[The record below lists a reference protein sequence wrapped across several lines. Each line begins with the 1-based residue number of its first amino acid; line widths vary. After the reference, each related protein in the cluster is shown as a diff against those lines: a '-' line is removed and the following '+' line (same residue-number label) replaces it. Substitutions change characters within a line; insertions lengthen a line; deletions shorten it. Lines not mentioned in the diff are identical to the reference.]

1 MVLIVFYG
9 FLWSFW
15 RNINL
20 IGFESSFCGLLWQNI
35 DLIGLESSFLTVI
48 DPNSF
53 GLVLCNLEKKFLF
66 LKELVCFL
74 FVFCCRWLW
83 LQMKERELFQ
93 RESYQIKAHKAF
105 RLFKYF
111 SITVFQNIWKM
122 SWFDKYYLGR
132 VDGKPKKEEKHYLGQ
147 KLFEQNIGKS
157 FLKLFKSSKMPPSI
171 IWMPWET
178 AVFHSSESF

>member
-1 MVLIVFYG
+1 MALYNLAWPEATYCGLVWP
-9 FLWSFW
+9 WSFNGLAW
-15 RNINL
+15 L
-20 IGFESSFCGLLWQNI
+20 FVSLLWQNI

-132 VDGKPKKEEKHYLGQ
+132 VDVSLKRR
-147 KLFEQNIGKS
+147 KS
-157 FLKLFKSSKMPPSI
+157 T
-171 IWMPWET
+171 IWIKNCLNWTFVIRNP
-178 AVFHSSESF
+178 FRK